1 MARVVT
7 ESELVALIDTD
18 RRAGRTVAFA
28 NGCFDILHVGH
39 ARYLAGARREA
50 DRLIVAVNDD
60 ESVRAL
66 KGSGRPVMPAAERA
80 ELVAAF
86 ADVDYVVVFPDRT
99 VERLLRLLRPD
110 VHCKGTD
117 YTPDTVPER
126 DVVRE
131 YGGRIAIVG
140 DPKDH
145 STRDILSKVTHGTGL
160 EPSNLSNASNVS
172 NVSNASNA
180 SNVSNVSNASNASNV
195 SNVSNAS
202 LSRLLIVRL
211 GSLGDLVHALPAVS
225 ALRRT
230 WPAAEIDWVVDQVHR
245 DFLAL
250 VPGLT
255 TIVPLTGRTAAAWL
269 EARRVLQARRYDLAI
284 DFQGLVK
291 SAALARLS
299 GARRVAGF
307 DSDAARESAAALF
320 YTERHATG
328 EGRHV
333 IEKNLA
339 LATAVGAA
347 DGPWEF
353 PLHEASSAA
362 LTTIRAQ
369 GLASF
374 ALLNPGAAWPNKR
387 WPPERFGR
395 LAAWLRDAHGLRSVA
410 LWGPGEA
417 DLAAAVVAASSG
429 AAIAA
434 PETRIADVVAIARAA
449 ALLVSG
455 DTGPTHIAAAV
466 GAPVVAL
473 FGPTNPRRNGP
484 WHPRDIAIGRYDTCE
499 CHYERR
505 CRCDEARWCLATISE
520 DDVRRAI
527 DRRLAA
533 AASA

>member
-7 ESELVALIDTD
+7 EPELAALIDAD

-28 NGCFDILHVGH
+28 NGCFDVLHVGH

-99 VERLLRLLRPD
+99 VERLLRLFRPD

-145 STRDILSKVTHGTGL
+145 ATRDIISRMAQGTGS
-160 EPSNLSNASNVS
+160 EPSNPGIPEPSPL
-172 NVSNASNA
+172 
-180 SNVSNVSNASNASNV
+180 
-195 SNVSNAS
+195 
-202 LSRLLIVRL
+202 RLLIVRL
-211 GSLGDLVHALPAVS
+211 GSLGDLVHALPAMS

-230 WPAAEIDWVVDQVHR
+230 WPAAEIDWVVDEGHR
-245 DFLAL
+245 EFLGL
-250 VPGLT
+250 VSGLT
-255 TIVPLTGRTAAAWL
+255 TIVPLGGRTAAAWL

-339 LATAVGAA
+339 LAAAVGAA

-353 PLHEASSAA
+353 PLREGPSAA
-362 LTTIRAQ
+362 LSEIRAQ

-387 WPPERFGR
+387 WPPDRFGR
-395 LAAWLRDAHGLRSVA
+395 LAAWLREAHGLRSVV

-429 AAIAA
+429 AATAA
-434 PETRIADVVAIARAA
+434 PETRIADLVAIARAA

-466 GAPVVAL
+466 GTPVVAL

-505 CRCDEARWCLATISE
+505 CRRDEAGWCLGSISE
-520 DDVRRAI
+520 DEVRQAI
-527 DRRLAA
+527 DRRLVS